1 MIGRERELAR
11 FDQLLTALR
20 AGGGRGGAV
29 LVEGEAGIGK
39 TTLATAVARTAQDA
53 GFLVLRCQG
62 FESEAA
68 TGFTGLHEL
77 LHPVLDQVDALPPRQ
92 RSALLTALGL
102 QVGPSPDRLLIGLAV
117 LGLLEEAAAQRPVLL
132 QVEDAHWLD
141 ASTAGVV
148 AFVARRLGGAPV
160 LLVATA
166 RRDATASASASAL
179 EEVAEVLPLGP
190 LDDDDAQRLLD
201 SLHPLEPDLGATAR
215 RRVLDE
221 AHGNPLALREF
232 AAALSGGT
240 PLTSGPLPTTRRLER
255 AFLDALAPLPA
266 SSRTMLLLAAA
277 GEDLLVAEL
286 LDAAA
291 ALGLDPQD
299 LDRLGR
305 EGLVTTTGER
315 AQLRHPLVR
324 SAVHGAASSAER
336 FRVHQALAAASRD
349 PGRAAWHRAAA
360 VPDRDEAV
368 AAELEAA
375 GTLAAERGA
384 RSEAAAALRRAAE
397 LTPDPSQRATR
408 LLSAAQYLRQAG
420 ATVEAAATLDAAAAL
435 VSAPQERFQVAYL
448 RSMLGIAAGEAPHD
462 TGRFVQEALQLD
474 DELAADRT
482 TDPAQRVVVLANAA
496 FHAANQAT
504 DATWRR
510 AVHDR
515 LAALDAGFPHP
526 LQQVALAVADP
537 LAHPR
542 VRDGLPR
549 LLATFADEPYMLLAL
564 GQAAE
569 RLQDLPVAQAAWSRA
584 AEAFHR
590 AGSPGD
596 EGQALNGLA
605 SVRLVR
611 GQLAEALQDAE
622 NAHRTAVDVGMAM
635 VAASASATAARALA
649 LTGRP
654 GEAAEALGRVRAVGA
669 VDAVPQVPAGA
680 SWAAG
685 LIALQERRFED
696 ALAELLDVGT
706 YPLFAAWSVADLAEA
721 AAGAG
726 APAQALDVL
735 ERVAPAAELF
745 GSDHLR
751 LLVHRA
757 RALLLDPAAEEHFV
771 AALAAAERAE
781 APVELAR
788 TQLAYGEWLRREQR
802 PVDARPVLAAAVGG
816 FERRGARSLAERAA
830 QELRAAGGAVRVG
843 DVRPG
848 SGAPLTAQELQIA
861 RLAAQGMS
869 NKEIADQLYLSHRT
883 VGAHLYKLFPKLGIT
898 SRARLRA
905 ALADLD
911 LLGPSAG

>member
-11 FDQLLTALR
+11 FDELLSALR
-20 AGGGRGGAV
+20 SGGGGGAV

-39 TTLATAVARTAQDA
+39 TTLVTAVARTAQDA

-62 FESEAA
+62 FEGEAA
-68 TGFTGLHEL
+68 TGFAGLHEL
-77 LHPVLDQVDALPPRQ
+77 LHPALDQVDALPPRQ

-102 QVGPSPDRLLIGLAV
+102 QAGPSPDRLLIGLAV
-117 LGLLEEAAAQRPVLL
+117 LGLLEEAAATRPVLL
-132 QVEDAHWLD
+132 HVEDAHWLD
-141 ASTAGVV
+141 ASTAEAV
-148 AFVARRLGGAPV
+148 AFVARRLGAAPV
-160 LLVATA
+160 LLVATV
-166 RRDATASASASAL
+166 RRDPAAPTAQPSTAAL
-179 EEVAEVLPLGP
+179 EEVAEVLSLGP
-190 LDDDDAQRLLD
+190 LDDDDARRLLD
-201 SLHPLEPDLGATAR
+201 SLDPRGTDLGTAGR

-232 AAALSGGT
+232 AAALDGGT
-240 PLTSGPLPTTRRLER
+240 ALTSGPLPTTRRLER
-255 AFLDALAPLPA
+255 AFLDAVAPLPVP
-266 SSRTMLLLAAA
+266 SRTMLLLAAT

-291 ALGLDPQD
+291 ALGLAPQD
-299 LDRLGR
+299 LDLLER
-305 EGLVTTTGER
+305 EGLVDTTGGR
-315 AQLRHPLVR
+315 ARLRHPLVR

-336 FRVHQALAAASRD
+336 FRAHQALAAASHD

-375 GTLAAERGA
+375 GTRAAERGA

-397 LTPDPSQRATR
+397 LTPDPSRRATR

-420 ATVEAAATLDAAAAL
+420 ATAEAAATLDTAAAL

-462 TGRFVQEALQLD
+462 TGRFVHEALELD
-474 DELAADRT
+474 DELAAAG
-482 TDPAQRVVVLANAA
+482 DPGQRVVVLANAA

-515 LAALDAGFPHP
+515 LAAVDAGPHP
-526 LQQVALAVADP
+526 LQQLALAVVDP
-537 LAHPR
+537 RAHPD
-542 VRDGLPR
+542 VRDRLPD

-564 GQAAE
+564 GQVAE
-569 RLQDLPVAQAAWSRA
+569 RLQDLPIAQAAWSRA
-584 AEAFHR
+584 VEAFHR

-605 SVRLVR
+605 SVRVAR
-611 GQLAEALQDAE
+611 GQLTEALQDAE
-622 NAHRTAVDVGMAM
+622 NAHRTGVDVGMAM

-649 LTGRP
+649 LTGRTA
-654 GEAAEALGRVRAVGA
+654 EAAEALARVRAAGPA
-669 VDAVPQVPAGA
+669 DAVPQVPAGA

-685 LIALQERRFED
+685 LVALQEGRSGD
-696 ALAELLDVGT
+696 ALAHLLDVGT

-726 APAQALDVL
+726 TPTQALPAL
-735 ERVAPAAELF
+735 ERVAPEAELF

-757 RALLLDPAAEEHFV
+757 RALLAGSGAEEHFL
-771 AALAAAERAE
+771 AALAAGERAD

-788 TQLAYGEWLRREQR
+788 TQLAYGQWLRREQR

-816 FERRGARSLAERAA
+816 FERRGARALAERAA
-830 QELRAAGGAVRVG
+830 QELRAAGGAVRAG

-869 NKEIADQLYLSHRT
+869 NKEIADRLYLSHRT
-883 VGAHLYKLFPKLGIT
+883 VGAHLYKLFPKVGIT
-898 SRARLRA
+898 SRARLRT

-911 LLGPSAG
+911 LLGPAAG